1 LLGAGPAYAAGVA
14 PLPPAAFPF
23 VPAAS
28 ISVERESVSELV
40 GGVRL
45 EDVRIG
51 IGDVRVRG
59 RFVVPAPPGPHPG
72 VLFVHWLGDDVA
84 TTNLSEFAP
93 EASRLARA
101 GILSLS
107 IDAAW
112 AQLDWFEKIRTT
124 DRDYRD
130 SLVQVAQ
137 LRGALDAL
145 AARNDVDAA
154 NLAVVGH
161 DFGAMY
167 AALLAG
173 LDDRPRYYV
182 LVAGTTSFADWFL
195 LGRQPADMAAY
206 RAQLAPLDPLQYLR
220 RSHAHDYLYQFALHD
235 KYVSADDARA
245 FFEASPA
252 PKALCFYDDGHALR
266 SKTAVDDRVDWLVQ
280 RLTGRS

>member
-1 LLGAGPAYAAGVA
+1 MVGAGPALAADVA
-14 PLPPAAFPF
+14 PLSPAAFPF

-28 ISVERESVSELV
+28 IAVERESVSELV

-45 EDVRIG
+45 EEVRIG
-51 IGDVRVRG
+51 IGDARVRG
-59 RFVVPAPPGPHPG
+59 RFVVPPPPGPHPG

-112 AQLDWFEKIRTT
+112 AQIDWFEKIRTT

-145 AARNDVDAA
+145 AARNDIDVA

-182 LVAGTTSFADWFL
+182 LVAGTTSTALLVAQFL
-195 LGRQPADMAAY
+195 A
-206 RAQLAPLDPLQYLR
+206 R
-220 RSHAHDYLYQFALHD
+220 RGVRRF
-235 KYVSADDARA
+235 R
-245 FFEASPA
+245 
-252 PKALCFYDDGHALR
+252 R
-266 SKTAVDDRVDWLVQ
+266 W
-280 RLTGRS
+280 